1 MKLSM
6 NWLSDFVDLK
16 GIGLKEYCDKMTDT
30 GSKVEGYE
38 LFGEDI
44 ENVVVGRITK
54 LAKHENSDHLQI
66 CTLDLGHETRQIVT
80 GAQNVFEGAIVP
92 VAKAVA
98 KLPGGVVIKP
108 GKLRGVESDGMLC
121 SISEL
126 NLTTHDMPG
135 AAEDGILILDE
146 SFGDK
151 LGMDI
156 REALLLRDACV
167 EFEITSNRP
176 DCMSIIGLARESAAT
191 FNREFK
197 IPEVKATGNSE
208 NVNDYASAEIAA
220 PELCSR
226 FIGRV
231 IKNVKIAPSPEWM
244 QKRLKACGIRAI
256 NNVVDITNY
265 IMLEYGQPMH
275 AYDLDHVEGHKI
287 IVRRAEEGELLET
300 LDDQP
305 RMLQN
310 SMIAIGDEKRAI
322 GVAGVMGGANSE
334 VCDTTVTVMFESA
347 CFNAVAVRR
356 GAKALGMRTDA
367 SALFEKGLDPEN
379 CLPAIQRACELM
391 EQLGAGE
398 VVGGMI
404 DIYPVKKE
412 QTVLPFEPDK
422 MNRFLGLEVS
432 AAEMKEILAR
442 LEFEVKD
449 DKVYVPTFRGDIES
463 MADIAEE
470 VARIYG
476 YDKIPTTMMK
486 GCVTVG
492 GKSKKQHLEDVIRDS
507 LTAVGLYEVTTY
519 SFVDP
524 KENDMILMP
533 QEDDRRNMVRISNPL
548 GEENSVM
555 RTDMLSSVLKVLR
568 TNFSRRNAEAGI
580 FEIGSVYIPKE
591 EQVLPDENQIVAVG
605 MYGGCD
611 FYDIKGKVENML
623 ADLNIND
630 YEFITCKDNP
640 SFHPGRCAHIYACGK
655 FLGIIGQ
662 IHPKVAAN
670 FKIGVETYCAL
681 LDFNVLLSGYTTDR
695 QYKALPKFPATSR
708 DIAVILDKN
717 INVGEVIKIIESNRN
732 GILESYSLFDV
743 YEGEQVGDGKK
754 SVAYS
759 LLFRAEDRTL
769 TDKEVNEV
777 MDKILSGLKEKLN
790 AELR

>member
-1 MKLSM
+1 MKLPLSWLKDYMNTDGIDNATYTHMLTMSGSM
-6 NWLSDFVDLK
+6 
-16 GIGLKEYCDKMTDT
+16 
-30 GSKVEGYE
+30 VEG
-38 LFGEDI
+38 I
-44 ENVVVGRITK
+44 ENPAEEIKNVVVGKILKIEKHPDADK
-54 LAKHENSDHLQI
+54 LVVCQVDIGEGESV
-66 CTLDLGHETRQIVT
+66 QIVT
-80 GAQNVFEGAIVP
+80 GAKNVFEGAFVP
-92 VAKAVA
+92 VAKH
-98 KLPGGVVIKP
+98 KSSLPGGVKITK
-108 GKLRGVESDGMLC
+108 GKLRGVLSCGMMCSVNELGMSD
-121 SISEL
+121 E
-126 NLTTHDMPG
+126 P
-135 AAEDGILILDE
+135 ADGILILPDDATPGADITEVLGLDE
-146 SFGDK
+146 SV
-151 LGMDI
+151 
-156 REALLLRDACV
+156 A

-191 FNREFK
+191 FNRGFK
-197 IPEVKATGNSE
+197 IPEVKATGNNE
-208 NVNDYASAEIAA
+208 DVNDYASAEIAA

-519 SFVDP
+519 SFIDP

>member
-1 MKLSM
+1 MKLPLSWLKDYMNTDGIDNATYTHMLTMSGSM
-6 NWLSDFVDLK
+6 
-16 GIGLKEYCDKMTDT
+16 
-30 GSKVEGYE
+30 VEG
-38 LFGEDI
+38 I
-44 ENVVVGRITK
+44 ENPAEEIKNVVVGKILKIEKHPDADK
-54 LAKHENSDHLQI
+54 LVVCQVDIGEVESV
-66 CTLDLGHETRQIVT
+66 QIVT
-80 GAQNVFEGAIVP
+80 GAKNVFEGAFVP
-92 VAKAVA
+92 VAKH
-98 KLPGGVVIKP
+98 KSSLPGGVKITK
-108 GKLRGVESDGMLC
+108 GKLRGVLSCGMMCSVNELGMSD
-121 SISEL
+121 E
-126 NLTTHDMPG
+126 P
-135 AAEDGILILDE
+135 ADGILILPDDATPGADITEVLGLDE
-146 SFGDK
+146 SV
-151 LGMDI
+151 
-156 REALLLRDACV
+156 A

-191 FNREFK
+191 FNRGFK
-197 IPEVKATGNSE
+197 IPEVKATGNNE
-208 NVNDYASAEIAA
+208 DVNDYASAEIAA

-519 SFVDP
+519 SFIDP

-555 RTDMLSSVLKVLR
+555 RTDMLSSVLKVLK

-580 FEIGSVYIPKE
+580 FEIGSVYIPKA
-591 EQVLPDENQIVAVG
+591 EQVLPDENQIIAVG

-662 IHPKVAAN
+662 VHPKVAAN

-681 LDFNVLLSGYTTDR
+681 LDFNVLLSDYTTDR

>member
-1 MKLSM
+1 MKLPLSWLKDYMNTDGIDNATYTHMLTMSGSM
-6 NWLSDFVDLK
+6 
-16 GIGLKEYCDKMTDT
+16 
-30 GSKVEGYE
+30 VEG
-38 LFGEDI
+38 I
-44 ENVVVGRITK
+44 ENPAEEIKNVVVGKILKIEKHPDADK
-54 LAKHENSDHLQI
+54 LVVCQVDIGEGESV
-66 CTLDLGHETRQIVT
+66 QIVT
-80 GAQNVFEGAIVP
+80 GAKNVFEGAFVP
-92 VAKAVA
+92 VAKH
-98 KLPGGVVIKP
+98 KSSLPGGVKITK
-108 GKLRGVESDGMLC
+108 GKLRGVLSCGMMCSVNELGMSD
-121 SISEL
+121 E
-126 NLTTHDMPG
+126 P
-135 AAEDGILILDE
+135 ADGILILSDDVTPGADITEVLGLDE
-146 SFGDK
+146 SV
-151 LGMDI
+151 
-156 REALLLRDACV
+156 A

-305 RMLQN
+305 RMLQS

-519 SFVDP
+519 SFIDP

>member
-1 MKLSM
+1 MKLPLSWLKDYMNTDGIDNATYTHMLTMSGSM
-6 NWLSDFVDLK
+6 
-16 GIGLKEYCDKMTDT
+16 
-30 GSKVEGYE
+30 VEG
-38 LFGEDI
+38 I
-44 ENVVVGRITK
+44 ENPAEEIKNVVVGKILKIEKHPDADK
-54 LAKHENSDHLQI
+54 LVVCQVDIGEGESV
-66 CTLDLGHETRQIVT
+66 QIVT
-80 GAQNVFEGAIVP
+80 GAKNVFEGAFVP
-92 VAKAVA
+92 VAKH
-98 KLPGGVVIKP
+98 KSSLPGGVKITK
-108 GKLRGVESDGMLC
+108 GKLRGVLSCGMMCSVNELGMSD
-121 SISEL
+121 E
-126 NLTTHDMPG
+126 P
-135 AAEDGILILDE
+135 ADGILILPDDATPGADITEVLGLDE
-146 SFGDK
+146 SV
-151 LGMDI
+151 
-156 REALLLRDACV
+156 A

-191 FNREFK
+191 FNRGFK
-197 IPEVKATGNSE
+197 IPEVKATGNNE
-208 NVNDYASAEIAA
+208 DVNDYSSAEIAA

-519 SFVDP
+519 SFIDP

-533 QEDDRRNMVRISNPL
+533 QEDDRHNMVRISNPL

-555 RTDMLSSVLKVLR
+555 RTDMLSSVLKVLK

-580 FEIGSVYIPKE
+580 FEIGSVYIPKA
-591 EQVLPDENQIVAVG
+591 EQVLPDENQIIAVG

-662 IHPKVAAN
+662 VHPKVAAN

>member
-1 MKLSM
+1 MKLPLSWLKDYMNTDGIDNATYTHMLTMSGSM
-6 NWLSDFVDLK
+6 
-16 GIGLKEYCDKMTDT
+16 
-30 GSKVEGYE
+30 VEG
-38 LFGEDI
+38 I
-44 ENVVVGRITK
+44 ENPAEEIKNVVVGKILKIEKHPDADK
-54 LAKHENSDHLQI
+54 LVVCQVDIGEGESV
-66 CTLDLGHETRQIVT
+66 QIVT
-80 GAQNVFEGAIVP
+80 GAKNVFEGAFVP
-92 VAKAVA
+92 VAKH
-98 KLPGGVVIKP
+98 KSSLPGGVKITK
-108 GKLRGVESDGMLC
+108 GKLRGVLSCGMMCSVNELGMSD
-121 SISEL
+121 E
-126 NLTTHDMPG
+126 P
-135 AAEDGILILDE
+135 ADGILILPDDVTPGADITEVLGLDE
-146 SFGDK
+146 SV
-151 LGMDI
+151 
-156 REALLLRDACV
+156 A

-191 FNREFK
+191 FNHGFK
-197 IPEVKATGNSE
+197 IPEVKATGNNE
-208 NVNDYASAEIAA
+208 DVNDYASAEIAA

-519 SFVDP
+519 SFIDP

-555 RTDMLSSVLKVLR
+555 RTDMLSSVLKVLK

-580 FEIGSVYIPKE
+580 FEIGSVYIPKA
-591 EQVLPDENQIVAVG
+591 EQVLPDENQIIAVG

-662 IHPKVAAN
+662 VHPKVAAN

>member
-1 MKLSM
+1 MKLPLSWLKDYMNTDGIDNATYTHMLTMSGSM
-6 NWLSDFVDLK
+6 
-16 GIGLKEYCDKMTDT
+16 
-30 GSKVEGYE
+30 VEG
-38 LFGEDI
+38 I
-44 ENVVVGRITK
+44 ENPAEEIKNVVVGKILKIEKHPDADK
-54 LAKHENSDHLQI
+54 LVVCQVDIGEGESV
-66 CTLDLGHETRQIVT
+66 QIVT
-80 GAQNVFEGAIVP
+80 GAKNVFEGAFVP
-92 VAKAVA
+92 VAKH
-98 KLPGGVVIKP
+98 KSSLPGGVKITK
-108 GKLRGVESDGMLC
+108 GKLRGVLSCGMMCSVNELGMSD
-121 SISEL
+121 E
-126 NLTTHDMPG
+126 P
-135 AAEDGILILDE
+135 ADGILILPDDVTLGADITEVLGLDE
-146 SFGDK
+146 SV
-151 LGMDI
+151 
-156 REALLLRDACV
+156 A

-191 FNREFK
+191 FNRGFK
-197 IPEVKATGNSE
+197 IPEVKATGNNE
-208 NVNDYASAEIAA
+208 DVNDYASAEIAA

-519 SFVDP
+519 SFIDP

-555 RTDMLSSVLKVLR
+555 RTDMLSSVLKVLK

-580 FEIGSVYIPKE
+580 FEIGSVYIPKA
-591 EQVLPDENQIVAVG
+591 EQVLPDENQIIAVG

-655 FLGIIGQ
+655 FFGIIGQ
-662 IHPKVAAN
+662 VHPKVAAN

>member
-1 MKLSM
+1 M
-6 NWLSDFVDLK
+6 
-16 GIGLKEYCDKMTDT
+16 
-30 GSKVEGYE
+30 
-38 LFGEDI
+38 
-44 ENVVVGRITK
+44 
-54 LAKHENSDHLQI
+54 
-66 CTLDLGHETRQIVT
+66 
-80 GAQNVFEGAIVP
+80 
-92 VAKAVA
+92 
-98 KLPGGVVIKP
+98 
-108 GKLRGVESDGMLC
+108 
-121 SISEL
+121 
-126 NLTTHDMPG
+126 
-135 AAEDGILILDE
+135 
-146 SFGDK
+146 
-151 LGMDI
+151 
-156 REALLLRDACV
+156 
-167 EFEITSNRP
+167 
-176 DCMSIIGLARESAAT
+176 
-191 FNREFK
+191 
-197 IPEVKATGNSE
+197 
-208 NVNDYASAEIAA
+208 
-220 PELCSR
+220 
-226 FIGRV
+226 
-231 IKNVKIAPSPEWM
+231 
-244 QKRLKACGIRAI
+244 
-256 NNVVDITNY
+256 
-265 IMLEYGQPMH
+265 
-275 AYDLDHVEGHKI
+275 
-287 IVRRAEEGELLET
+287 
-300 LDDQP
+300 
-305 RMLQN
+305 
-310 SMIAIGDEKRAI
+310 
-322 GVAGVMGGANSE
+322 
-334 VCDTTVTVMFESA
+334 
-347 CFNAVAVRR
+347 
-356 GAKALGMRTDA
+356 GMRTDA

-519 SFVDP
+519 SFIDP

-640 SFHPGRCAHIYACGK
+640 SFHPGRCAHIYARGK